1 MKSPRVVGERGQH
14 EDAKDRRPATTLDK
28 IVEKDREKLRTNSR
42 HTHFT
47 AEYTAWLKRQAKKGR
62 NHGT

>member
-1 MKSPRVVGERGQH
+1 MRPPRVVGERGQH
-14 EDAKDRRPATTLDK
+14 EDRRPATTLDK
-28 IVEKDREKLRTNSR
+28 IVEKDREKLRRNSR

-62 NHGT
+62 NR